1 MVGTSIDFDSREN
14 TQQKGKKV
22 SQKKRIPRSPKMLTE
37 EETHIYMVKNQS
49 KKPFTIGN
57 VPEETRECFLQMA
70 KEKQV
75 SSREL
80 LSMLLIDAGADILDL
95 RKLNPSRRSMKE

>member
-1 MVGTSIDFDSREN
+1 MVGTSIDFDGREN

-22 SQKKRIPRSPKMLTE
+22 SQKKKDTQIA
-37 EETHIYMVKNQS
+37 KNANS
-49 KKPFTIGN
+49 RRNPYLYGKKPFTIGN